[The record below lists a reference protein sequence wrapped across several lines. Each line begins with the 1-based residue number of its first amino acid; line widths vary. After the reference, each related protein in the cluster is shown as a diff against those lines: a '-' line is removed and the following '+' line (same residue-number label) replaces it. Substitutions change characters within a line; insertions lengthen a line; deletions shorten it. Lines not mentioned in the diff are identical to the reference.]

1 MPANLPP
8 EYYEAEKLYKEAQ
21 SAEAKISS
29 LEALISTVPKHKGT
43 DKLRADMRKRLSKL
57 RVAGIKSKKGGRD
70 LYSVQREGASQAAL
84 MGFANAGK
92 SALVEALTN
101 AHPVV
106 AQFPMSTVMPLSG
119 MIPFED
125 IYIQLVDLPPIGH
138 ESSDGWISGILRN
151 SDVVLMVVDLSDA
164 PEVQAELLFEKI
176 ASWRMTDKRLIV
188 VATMC
193 DLPGAKDG
201 FINLINILP
210 EKLVAVSVS
219 TSTGEGLER
228 LKNEVFSACDIIRVY
243 SKLPGKSPDMM
254 TPFTMPAGTTVVG
267 LAKKIHKDFVSN
279 IKHARV
285 WGSAKIQGQ
294 KVQRDYALKD
304 KDIVEIH
311 L

>member
-8 EYYEAEKLYKEAQ
+8 EYYEAEKLYKDAQDTEARI
-21 SAEAKISS
+21 SA

-57 RVAGIKSKKGGRD
+57 RVAGPMSKKGGRD

-106 AQFPMSTVMPLSG
+106 AEYPMSTVMPLSG
-119 MIPFED
+119 MLPFED
-125 IYIQLVDLPPIGH
+125 IHIQLVDLPPIGY
-138 ESSDGWISGILRN
+138 ESSDGWISGIIRN
-151 SDVVLMVVDLSDA
+151 TDVVLMTVDLSDA
-164 PEVQAELLFEKI
+164 PEVQAELLFEQLT
-176 ASWRMTDKRLIV
+176 SWRITDKRVIV
-188 VATMC
+188 VATKS
-193 DLPGAKDG
+193 DLPDADKVFLG
-201 FINLINILP
+201 FRETLP
-210 EKLVAVSVS
+210 EQQVAVSVS
-219 TSTGEGLER
+219 TSTGAGLER
-228 LKNEVFSACDIIRVY
+228 LKNEVFSASGIIRVY
-243 SKLPGKSPDMM
+243 SKEPGKEPDMK
-254 TPFTMPAGTTVVG
+254 TPFTLPAGTTVMG
-267 LAKKIHKDFVSN
+267 LAMKIHKDFVSN

-304 KDIVEIH
+304 RDVVEIH